1 MYPIIE
7 ESEKLDL
14 KSAVKHYDIL
24 KKNIFPDL
32 RVGLVHGR
40 MFWYEIDDTIESFK
54 NKELDILVT
63 TTVIEVGIDIPN
75 ATIMLVEEAQ
85 RFGLSQLHQL
95 RGRVGRG
102 AEQSYA
108 ILMADKLD
116 ENSKLRL
123 DTMAETTDGFKISE
137 VDLKL
142 RGPGEFFGTRQSGEL
157 KFSVADL
164 SKDMSLIEKTREAA
178 FELIDDDKQL
188 RKEENK
194 PVREHFL
201 MNYKESMNLIKVA

>member
-1 MYPIIE
+1 
-7 ESEKLDL
+7 
-14 KSAVKHYDIL
+14 
-24 KKNIFPDL
+24 
-32 RVGLVHGR
+32 
-40 MFWYEIDDTIESFK
+40 
-54 NKELDILVT
+54 
-63 TTVIEVGIDIPN
+63 
-75 ATIMLVEEAQ
+75 
-85 RFGLSQLHQL
+85 
-95 RGRVGRG
+95 
-102 AEQSYA
+102 
-108 ILMADKLD
+108 MADKLD

-164 SKDMSLIEKTREAA
+164 SKDMNLIEKTREAA

-188 RKEENK
+188 RKEKNK